1 MFGLLKRCCRPRGR
15 SPQEIVAAAAR
26 DAAGGERVASPVPGG
41 WEDHAAIEAHFLR
54 SVGEIPGYSLRR
66 LIHRGGQGMV
76 FEGYQQSTQ
85 RRVAIK
91 VMQIPPRGE
100 EAERRADR
108 RFQREIRAL
117 ADVNDPGIV
126 TIHDSGRAG
135 PQRFFVM
142 ELVDGESLADP
153 GPELSRDVETV
164 VRAVLSVARS
174 LNAAH
179 AKGIVHRDLKP
190 SNIMIDADGRTRIL
204 DFGLAKFDESQGLA
218 HPSETATLS
227 EEGQF
232 YGTRAWASPEQI
244 EGASRRITPRTDV
257 YALGV
262 ILYHL
267 LTGRFPY
274 AVDGPTSIVS
284 DNILNRAPE
293 PLRAVRKGVPR
304 NVECIVQKC
313 LRKSPS
319 DRYADAGEL
328 ADDLQ
333 RHLDGLPVTGGGD
346 WLYRVKLGLRRA
358 WKDGRVV
365 AAAIIVVCTAVGSM
379 GVLATGLVDPL
390 DAWVLDRVVRSRAWL
405 HPDIRVIALTNDCV
419 AKLGRLAAERGISG
433 VSPGDLY
440 SWRSMHGALMRR
452 LADVRPKCVTWDI
465 RFIADVPE
473 HDGAFVEGI
482 QSCRAA
488 GVPVVVGADKIG
500 LDGKPGINTKIAS
513 AASDWGLVA
522 AQFNVESKMIL
533 GAALIDYNP
542 QHQQYPSLSLATDRA
557 IRGGPAAEILSWH
570 PLESVVS
577 RRVLAASGAFSIE
590 WIQYSDQIGP
600 APPPAAPQ
608 EFACL
613 SLALPDP
620 ATCAS
625 ATTTYRDVFEMSQEA
640 LRERFGSRLVVV
652 GDCRQSVSEP
662 FDRHRM
668 RSIEGAREDFGV
680 YMQAAAISELVSRR
694 SLGSLGLISETGGA
708 AVAAAIGVLLA
719 GAFVSTKSIFY
730 RTNASMLALVGVV
743 ALAGMIYTLSYCVP
757 SVGSLLVACSG
768 GCVLMAGFVAV
779 NRRLRRMT

>member
-1 MFGLLKRCCRPRGR
+1 M
-15 SPQEIVAAAAR
+15 
-26 DAAGGERVASPVPGG
+26 
-41 WEDHAAIEAHFLR
+41 
-54 SVGEIPGYSLRR
+54 GEIPGYSLKR
-66 LIHRGGQGMV
+66 LMYRGGQGMV

-91 VMQIPPRGE
+91 VMQIPSRGE
-100 EAERRADR
+100 EAERRAQR

-117 ADVNDPGIV
+117 ADINDPGIV

-142 ELVDGESLADP
+142 ELVDGASLADE
-153 GPELSRDVETV
+153 GRRLGRDVETV
-164 VRAVLSVARS
+164 IRTVLSVARS
-174 LNAAH
+174 LHAAH

-190 SNIMIDADGRTRIL
+190 SNIMIDADGRIRIL
-204 DFGLAKFDESQGLA
+204 DFGLAKFDEGQELA
-218 HPSETATLS
+218 HASETATLS

-274 AVDGPTSIVS
+274 AVDGPPSIVS
-284 DNILNRAPE
+284 DNILNRTPE
-293 PLRAVRKGVPR
+293 RLRAVKKGIPR
-304 NVECIVQKC
+304 AVESIVQKC
-313 LRKSPS
+313 LRKSAA
-319 DRYADAGEL
+319 DRYAHAGEL

-379 GVLATGLVDPL
+379 GVHATGLVDPL
-390 DAWVLDRVVRSRAWL
+390 DSWVLDRVVRSHAWL

-419 AKLGRLAAERGISG
+419 ARFDRLAAERGISG
-433 VSPGDLY
+433 VSQRNLY

-465 RFIADVPE
+465 VFEAEVPE
-473 HDGAFVEGI
+473 HDRAFVEGI
-482 QSCRAA
+482 QSCRAV
-488 GVPVVVGADKIG
+488 GIPVVVGARRIG
-500 LDGKPGINTKIAS
+500 TDGKPVINARISS
-513 AASDWGLVA
+513 AASDWGWLT
-522 AQFNVESKMIL
+522 AQLDSTCNMIK

-542 QHQQYPSLSLATDRA
+542 QHQQHPSLSLATDRA
-557 IRGGPAAEILSWH
+557 LRGGPAAEILSWH

-577 RRVLAASGAFSIE
+577 RRVLAASGAVSIE
-590 WIQYSDQIGP
+590 WIQYSDQIAP

-613 SLALPDP
+613 SLALPDS

-625 ATTTYRDVFEMSQEA
+625 ATTTYHDVFEMSPET
-640 LRERFGSRLVVV
+640 LRERFEGKVVVV
-652 GDCRQSVSEP
+652 GDCRQSASEA
-662 FDRHRM
+662 FDRHLM

-680 YMQAAAISELVSRR
+680 HMQAAAIGELISRR
-694 SLGSLGLISETGGA
+694 SLGSLGLISQTGA
-708 AVAAAIGVLLA
+708 AAAAAAIGVFLA
-719 GAFVSTKSIFY
+719 SAFVSMKSTFS
-730 RTNASMLALVGVV
+730 RTNASMLALVGVI
-743 ALAGMIYTLSYCVP
+743 ALAGMVYTLFYCVP
-757 SVGSLLVACSG
+757 SVGSMLVACLG
-768 GCVLMAGFVAV
+768 ACVLMAGFVAV